1 MLRVAVMGAS
11 GRVGQL
17 VVRQV
22 LDDPGLTL
30 VAAMTREGSP
40 SIGADAGA
48 LTGGEACGVT
58 LTPPHH
64 VDADVVV
71 DFSVPEGLV
80 AWMKA
85 QQTPTPLVTGTTGLD
100 PDQHAQRVAWSERAP
115 VVAASNFATGIVV
128 LRSLLQHAARKLEDW
143 DLEILEAHH
152 RHKRDAPSGTALTL
166 AETLHDVRGGT
177 LLTDP
182 VDGVSPRD
190 PTTIGVHSIRSGETT
205 GWHSVWLEGVGER
218 LELSHTATSRSAFS
232 AGALRAARWV
242 IGQPPGC
249 YDLPDVLNL

>member
-1 MLRVAVMGAS
+1 MLRVAVMGAT

-22 LDDPGLTL
+22 LDDASLTL
-30 VAAMTREGSP
+30 VAAMTHPGSA
-40 SIGADAGA
+40 SIGTDAGV

-58 LTPPHH
+58 IRPAHH

-80 AWMKA
+80 AWMKV

-100 PDQHAQRVAWSERAP
+100 PDQHAQLVAWSERAP
-115 VVAASNFATGIVV
+115 VVAASNFATGVVV
-128 LRSLLQHAARKLEDW
+128 LRSLLQQAAAKLEDW

-166 AETLHDVRGGT
+166 AETLQAVRGGEV
-177 LLTDP
+177 LREP

-190 PTTIGVHSIRSGETT
+190 TGTVGVHSIRAGETT

-242 IGQPPGC
+242 MDQPPGC

>member
-22 LDDPGLTL
+22 LKDPGLTL
-30 VAAMTREGSP
+30 AAAMTHGDSA

-48 LTGGEACGVT
+48 MTGGEACGVT
-58 LTPPHH
+58 VTPPQA
-64 VDADVVV
+64 VDADVVI
-71 DFSVPEGLV
+71 DFSVPKGLM
-80 AWMKA
+80 AWLEV
-85 QQTPTPLVTGTTGLD
+85 QETPVPLVTGTTGLNSEER
-100 PDQHAQRVAWSERAP
+100 ARLVGWSDRAP
-115 VVAASNFATGIVV
+115 VVAASNFATGVVV
-128 LRSLLQHAARKLEDW
+128 LRSLLQQAASKLEDW

-166 AETLHDVRGGT
+166 AETLQSVRGGT
-177 LLTDP
+177 VLRDP
-182 VDGVSPRD
+182 VHGAETRD
-190 PTTIGVHSIRSGETT
+190 PSTIGVHSIRAGETT

-232 AGALRAARWV
+232 AGALRAARW
-242 IGQPPGC
+242 IIHQPPGC